1 MDAALW
7 NGLFNGK
14 RFIMKK
20 RQKRYQYW
28 GKFGIKWTEWFNYN
42 GQEEPIQIK
51 GFKGNDLRNEYR
63 TTDK

>member
-1 MDAALW
+1 
-7 NGLFNGK
+7 
-14 RFIMKK
+14 MKK